1 MHKRPPSRWASVW
14 LGKYSCR
21 EYIQSCYCRG
31 RDTASLRRPHLPW
44 NVTFESGDARDDAVK
59 SRRASP
65 AGDTSEYKE
74 TY

>member
-1 MHKRPPSRWASVW
+1 MHKRPPSHWASA
-14 LGKYSCR
+14 LLAKYSRR

-31 RDTASLRRPHLPW
+31 RDTASLRRPHLSL
-44 NVTFESGDARDDAVK
+44 NVTSESGDARDDAVK

-65 AGDTSEYKE
+65 VGDTSEYKE